1 MLIIIVILSILLLPV
16 ISYLLQPL
24 SSQKSL
30 IFLFTFFIFGGFFIN
45 FISPN
50 PLLGSWVQVTQ
61 SESIYRTI
69 SDNKEFDDL
78 LINKYLQNQSLDEES
93 FMPVSYTHLRAHE
106 T

>member
-45 FISPN
+45 FISLN

-78 LINKYLQNQSLDEES
+78 LINI
-93 FMPVSYTHLRAHE
+93 
-106 T
+106 